1 KTAFVSASK
10 SSKKHPR
17 DRVVNAFM
25 RRGFKVI
32 ATKGGAKRHYKGMPE
47 RSGWS
52 SVSPLE
58 FSYEVDDTDN

>member
-1 KTAFVSASK
+1 
-10 SSKKHPR
+10 
-17 DRVVNAFM
+17 M